1 MKTKVTVEL
10 EVYVPNDLNQ
20 KSDKEVVDFIDQ
32 SLRDQLYV
40 GTVYS
45 TEDPWPYAQASEMT
59 IRSYFN
65 LDRKYSDTEY
75 KLC

>member
-1 MKTKVTVEL
+1 MKTKVTLEL
-10 EVYVPNDLNQ
+10 ELYVPNELNN
-20 KSDKEVVDFIDQ
+20 KSDEEVLDFIDQ

-59 IRSYFN
+59 IRSYYN

-75 KLC
+75 NLC